1 MVTTMITG
9 ETPRRATD
17 SEFAIWNDFKRRY
30 DKAAKQ
36 IWYCLKC
43 AELAATLDPFVRMYG
58 LVLWDTEAQKK
69 IDQTL
74 ATFNRFGRLI
84 ESVENQKYFIT
95 IERGEITI
103 SAPQKMT
110 RDEYESDQ
118 FPEYTLGLWPL
129 VVLVVAV
136 VLLVSANT
144 AVEIS
149 GDIAANDARD
159 LQRQI
164 LDADQAMAQKPA
176 DVRAA
181 YLQFKQ
187 SNKAMFEAA
196 AAAAPKEE
204 KGLWSQFLSGA
215 KGFAQVAGIAA
226 LGFILFSI
234 ANNRRK

>member
-1 MVTTMITG
+1 L
-9 ETPRRATD
+9 
-17 SEFAIWNDFKRRY
+17 
-30 DKAAKQ
+30 
-36 IWYCLKC
+36 C
-43 AELAATLDPFVRMYG
+43 
-58 LVLWDTEAQKK
+58 DTEAQKK

-84 ESVENQKYFIT
+84 EAVENQKYFIT

-110 RDEYESDQ
+110 REEYEADQ

-164 LDADQAMAQKPA
+164 LAADQAMAQKPA
-176 DVRAA
+176 DVQAA
-181 YLQFKQ
+181 YLKFKQ

-215 KGFAQVAGIAA
+215 KGLAQVAGIAA

-234 ANNRRK
+234 VNNRRK